1 MFPEW
6 YAEAEKM
13 FLEKKTYTEIGK
25 SLSVGRKSI
34 SHWLRKGG
42 YETDPKNVRN
52 TKVSRKYPLDEN
64 VFETIDTKEKAY
76 WLGFLYADG
85 YVSDSKN
92 DIEIGLAEKDIEHLN
107 KAKLFFKT
115 DRPLMKKVKRMN
127 EKEYIGYKLT
137 VTSHKLKKDLINK
150 GCTTRKSLTLKFPT
164 EEQVPRELISHFIRG
179 YFDGDGSVTYS
190 NYGKQIAAE
199 ILGASDFIDG
209 LIEWIGFSSTKH
221 SFNHS
226 PSTFRIQMFGAKA
239 MSFYERIY
247 EDAHTY
253 LDRKYIKYV
262 NFAPSTSNHRSAS
275 IKIGEA

>member
-6 YAEAEKM
+6 YEKAEKM
-13 FLEKKTYTEIGK
+13 FLEECTYTDIGK
-25 SLSVGRKSI
+25 KLSVGRKTV

-42 YETDPKNVRN
+42 HKTDPKNVRN

-64 VFETIDTKEKAY
+64 VFEVIDTEDKAY

-107 KAKLFFKT
+107 KAKIFFKT
-115 DRPLMKKVKRMN
+115 NRPLHKKVKRMN
-127 EKEYIGYKLT
+127 GKEYIGYRLL
-137 VTSHKLKKDLINK
+137 VTSNKLKADLINK
-150 GCTTRKSLTLKFPT
+150 GCTPKKSSTLKFPK
-164 EEQVPRELISHFIRG
+164 EEQVPSTLLPHFIRG
-179 YFDGDGSVTYS
+179 YFDGDGSVTHS
-190 NYGKQIAAE
+190 NYGRQIAAE

-209 LIEWIGFSSTKH
+209 LIKWVGFNSTKH

-226 PSTFRIQMFGAKA
+226 PSTFRIQIFGKNA
-239 MSFYERIY
+239 MSFYQRIY
-247 EDAHTY
+247 GDANIY
-253 LDRKYIKYV
+253 LDRKYKKYV
-262 NFAPSTSNHRSAS
+262 NFAPSKSNPRSAS